1 MLQMYKFFVFA
12 PRDEK
17 VIRSIIDAASA
28 AGAGT
33 IGKYKKCAFVMEGYG
48 TWVADPDANPA
59 LGGIGKDEKIEE
71 VKIEMECP
79 DEVMQKV
86 VDAIKKLHPY
96 EEVVIDVFKMERFE

>member
-1 MLQMYKFFVFA
+1 MYKFFVFA

-33 IGKYKKCAFVMEGYG
+33 IGKYKKCAWIAEGRGSWIADKDASPAYG
-48 TWVADPDANPA
+48 KV
-59 LGGIGKDEKIEE
+59 GEIEYIDE

-79 DEVMQKV
+79 DKAIQKV
-86 VDAIKKLHPY
+86 VDAVKKAHPY

>member
-1 MLQMYKFFVFA
+1 MYKFFVFA
-12 PRDEK
+12 PREEK
-17 VIRSIIDAASA
+17 VIREIIDAASN

-33 IGKYKKCAFVMEGYG
+33 IGKYKKCAFVTEGYG
-48 TWVADPDANPA
+48 TWEADLDANPA
-59 LGGIGKDEKIEE
+59 RGEVGKVEKVDE

-86 VDAIKKLHPY
+86 VGAIKKVHPY